1 MSTTIEEIQ
10 NFRNAVRANIAK
22 GFGAEFQKSQDDELR
37 GVIEKAVYADT
48 AENRKLG
55 RVGQEYHRGNG
66 RKQRKEKSFTPPY
79 DLNLEAI
86 DRMWSDE
93 ESDAYTEALEKNDK
107 SKQMKLLKTAFD
119 RAKEKGVNVRSKEG
133 DDVPDEY
140 KKYNKRT

>member
-1 MSTTIEEIQ
+1 M
-10 NFRNAVRANIAK
+10 
-22 GFGAEFQKSQDDELR
+22 
-37 GVIEKAVYADT
+37 IEKAVYADT